1 MLWTLLFGVV
11 TLVLLARALGF
22 GTNARLTSAEDAAVR
37 AAEALIGFTPAEAAV
52 AADGRAALVAGRD
65 GRLAIVTS
73 FGDRFVVRPLDGSRI
88 ALEGNTLRLRLD
100 EPGTPILRLDLGDA
114 ARLWAAKFNQP

>member
-37 AAEALIGFTPAEAAV
+37 AAEALAGFTPAEAAV
-52 AADGRAALVAGRD
+52 SADGCAALVAGQD
-65 GRLAIVTS
+65 GRLALVNS
-73 FGDRFVVRPLDGSRI
+73 FGDRFVVRPLDGTRA
-88 ALEGNTLRLRLD
+88 ALEGDTLRLRLD
-100 EPGTPILRLDLGDA
+100 EPGTPTVRLDLGDA
-114 ARLWAAKFNQP
+114 TCLWAARFNRP

>member
-22 GTNARLTSAEDAAVR
+22 GTNARLTSAEDAAAR
-37 AAEALIGFTPAEAAV
+37 AAEALTGFTPTEAALG
-52 AADGRAALVAGRD
+52 ADGRAALVAGQD
-65 GRLAIVTS
+65 GRLALVNS
-73 FGDRFVVRPLDGSRI
+73 FGDRFVVRPLDASRA
-88 ALEGNTLRLRLD
+88 ALEGETLRLRLD
-100 EPGTPILRLDLGDA
+100 EPGTPTVRLDLGEA